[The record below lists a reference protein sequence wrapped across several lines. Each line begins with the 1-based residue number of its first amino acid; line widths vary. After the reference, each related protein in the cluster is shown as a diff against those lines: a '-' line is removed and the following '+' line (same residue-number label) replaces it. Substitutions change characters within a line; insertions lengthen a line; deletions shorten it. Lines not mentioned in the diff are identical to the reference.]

1 MGRRVQRERDVLD
14 FLERLEELAE
24 SYGYEMD
31 DLLPCIP
38 ILLREKALLWYRNNK
53 RVWDSWED
61 FVLDLKAFYLPPGLE
76 LELEEQIRNR
86 VQGPIESAAEYA
98 TRIQTLMRRHGQM
111 SPSARLTRL
120 YQNLRPEYRRYMKRT
135 EFSSVPEL
143 LRLAG
148 ELEQLTVQEKASSR
162 RENKTTSAKT
172 SAPSKPN
179 TPLELFEY
187 NWRENC
193 WRCRQKGHRKFE
205 CTNRWVKFWKRSEDR
220 FKLPE
225 PSQRP
230 PGSSQSGDIQSA
242 NQPINTTTGQFKPKD
257 VKPGDK
263 RPFAK
268 IEVGQVTI
276 HALMDTGATASVIS
290 QKVWDFIRQNNL
302 YEKYN
307 SVPVR
312 GSTLGQHV
320 VCTTGTAW
328 VKIRE
333 DNRIFALPFHIIPTY
348 RNDML
353 LGVDN
358 LTILGYQLLKCHP
371 SFTCY
376 ELETKYDETTAQ
388 KEIDELLQRDQDI
401 HGPIKCAEH
410 RIKIKPGTEPIKTR
424 YFPKN
429 PKMQEIMNA
438 EVDKMLEDGI
448 IEPSNSP
455 WNSPV
460 VLRDAGTAHENTERG
475 YETPPRR
482 EPENKP
488 RKSHFL
494 KSSTVYLGHV
504 IDGQG
509 IRTDPE
515 KVKAITEIA
524 PPRNLKELRQFLGM
538 ISWYR
543 RFIPNCADRTK
554 PLTSLLQKRKKWKW
568 EVTEQTAFE
577 ELKKCLKTAPILA
590 APDFS
595 KSFSVQTDA
604 SDVGIGAVLTQEQD
618 GNEKVIAYASRS
630 LNKAE
635 KNYTVTE
642 KECLAVVWAIQKMRP
657 YLEGYAFT
665 VITDHQS
672 LKWLRTMESPSGRVA
687 RWSLFLQ
694 QYDFDVVYRKGKWN
708 KVADAL
714 SRSHPSNN
722 DETDDSRSQLVIE
735 SLELG
740 DAWYERI
747 KRGVENDPQRYAE
760 YCLKDG
766 LLYRHAYHSL
776 DYTDRGD
783 TWKLCIPAAGVDK
796 IMRENHDTPSA
807 GHGGIA
813 KTIARIS
820 RSYYW
825 PRMRAEITEYVR
837 RCIKC
842 QAYKPSQQPP
852 SAPMGTIPAT
862 RPWAVVSADII
873 GPKPRSSNG
882 MSYLVVFQDKFTKWI
897 EVHPLRQQKASAIAR
912 VFKEHVV
919 LRFGRVETII
929 TDNGTPFISK
939 EFTSL
944 LETFHIKH
952 VRTPIL
958 STM

>member
-1 MGRRVQRERDVLD
+1 MVRKWGVVFKGERDVLD

-333 DNRIFALPFHIIPTY
+333 DNRIFVLPFHIIPTY

-460 VLRDAGTAHENTERG
+460 VLKDAFPIPHVNASLDKLRKAKVISTIDLKSGYWQIPLEANSKAITAFTIPGRG
-475 YETPPRR
+475 LFQFRVMPFGLHSAPATFQRVMYEVIGADLEPYVVVYLDDIIIISETLEQDMKILR
-482 EPENKP
+482 EVMKRLHAANLKINRE
-488 RKSHFL
+488 KSHFL

-618 GNEKVIAYASRS
+618 GDEKVIAYASRS

-642 KECLAVVWAIQKMRP
+642 KECLAVVWAIQK
-657 YLEGYAFT
+657 
-665 VITDHQS
+665 
-672 LKWLRTMESPSGRVA
+672 
-687 RWSLFLQ
+687 
-694 QYDFDVVYRKGKWN
+694 
-708 KVADAL
+708 
-714 SRSHPSNN
+714 
-722 DETDDSRSQLVIE
+722 
-735 SLELG
+735 
-740 DAWYERI
+740 
-747 KRGVENDPQRYAE
+747 
-760 YCLKDG
+760 
-766 LLYRHAYHSL
+766 
-776 DYTDRGD
+776 
-783 TWKLCIPAAGVDK
+783 
-796 IMRENHDTPSA
+796 
-807 GHGGIA
+807 
-813 KTIARIS
+813 
-820 RSYYW
+820 
-825 PRMRAEITEYVR
+825 
-837 RCIKC
+837 
-842 QAYKPSQQPP
+842 
-852 SAPMGTIPAT
+852 
-862 RPWAVVSADII
+862 
-873 GPKPRSSNG
+873 
-882 MSYLVVFQDKFTKWI
+882 
-897 EVHPLRQQKASAIAR
+897 
-912 VFKEHVV
+912 
-919 LRFGRVETII
+919 
-929 TDNGTPFISK
+929 
-939 EFTSL
+939 
-944 LETFHIKH
+944 
-952 VRTPIL
+952 
-958 STM
+958 